1 MNSDLIYAL
10 LGRTGRVGNPGRSIS
25 FVDEAENADV
35 VKKIVDKCVKAAVNV
50 DDWLVEIAE
59 SAGGGDDGE
68 DGAANGGGDDDDDD
82 EWG

>member
-1 MNSDLIYAL
+1 M
-10 LGRTGRVGNPGRSIS
+10 
-25 FVDEAENADV
+25 
-35 VKKIVDKCVKAAVNV
+35 KKIVDKCVKAAVNV

-68 DGAANGGGDDDDDD
+68 DGAANGGGDDDDD